1 VNNHTLLGIT
11 AALTKALQEVWC
23 EDAASITNIS
33 VARLYTDIRIEVRA
47 NQQSASLVYPAP
59 YLEHS
64 PDIALRMWHT
74 AKELRG
80 MCVRAA

>member
-1 VNNHTLLGIT
+1 MNNHTLVDIS
-11 AALTKALQEVWC
+11 AALTKALQEAWGA
-23 EDAASITNIS
+23 DAAGITS
-33 VARLYTDIRIEVRA
+33 VAITRSYNDLHIEVRA
-47 NQQSASLVYPAP
+47 DQQSALLVYPAP

-80 MCVRAA
+80 MCARAA